1 MSRLLAELL
10 IFLIA
15 TMAWAYLGIPILAQ
29 ENVAILAQENAGPG
43 KWEYTWGEN
52 LLGFGCLGAGVL
64 LYLGMLYTALFKS
77 KDSNYPKYAFAFGLL
92 IASPLI
98 GMVVG
103 LVGAGLGWL
112 VGSLFVRQR
121 TLTHIARIL

>member
-15 TMAWAYLGIPILAQ
+15 TMAWAYLGIP
-29 ENVAILAQENAGPG
+29 ILAQENAGPG